1 MGNKKRMATAKKKK
15 EKHPK
20 GFAQIPEWWMEITPH
35 DTLDVEEDSEKRKTA
50 NHEAIL
56 FKNLAAKSDWE
67 QLHPDSEFTLSENG
81 ELIDKGTGKIIDIR
95 GGNNSQYTRDKKNG
109 VWLKDGQPIF
119 EGLQYDYTMVG
130 QGGGDS
136 VSLNVKG
143 GPEYGHKD
151 IGFKKP
157 DWMKVKLKATGSGDT
172 IRKGDYTQY
181 GDKH

>member
-1 MGNKKRMATAKKKK
+1 MSVYRCDLYK
-15 EKHPK
+15 
-20 GFAQIPEWWMEITPH
+20 EWWMEITPH

-67 QLHPDSEFTLSENG
+67 QLHPDSEYTLSENG

-109 VWLKDGQPIF
+109 VWLKDGKPIF

-130 QGGGDS
+130 RGGGDS

-157 DWMKVKLKATGSGDT
+157 DWMKVCNFYQ
-172 IRKGDYTQY
+172 I
-181 GDKH
+181 